1 MDIPEYHGILQYSL
15 EANNAGSAIPWSW
28 TVSGVWD
35 VRIRCFLPGICRA
48 QLKHTR
54 TANSSGGA
62 LINASEPGIPL
73 LTGFSAET
81 LDESSESQPS
91 FRIQFS
97 GQQPDSGH
105 TLTFRDPLLNKINT
119 QPFSNVAYIALGQWM
134 RRMGDPILKVKAPY
148 TGNIPVSWTISISPE
163 QKMTLA
169 WIME

>member
-1 MDIPEYHGILQYSL
+1 MELDSIRCMGCENPLFSPRHMPSTIKTHTNCEFVW
-15 EANNAGSAIPWSW
+15 GSA
-28 TVSGVWD
+28 
-35 VRIRCFLPGICRA
+35 L
-48 QLKHTR
+48 
-54 TANSSGGA
+54 
-62 LINASEPGIPL
+62 NASEPGIPL